1 MSKEQIVEKLK
12 EIFQLVAHNGVDV
25 NVIEASSNI
34 RLDLGVNSVALV
46 YMMIAIERSFGI
58 DMRDV
63 TANTFTTVEDVVDY
77 IYERVK

>member
-1 MSKEQIVEKLK
+1 MTKEQIVDKLK
-12 EIFQLVAHNGVDV
+12 EIFQLVVHNGVDV
-25 NVIEASSNI
+25 NVIEGSSNI

-63 TANTFTTVEDVVDY
+63 TYNTFTTVDDVVDY